1 MKRVSIT
8 LIALFLATS
17 LFAGGKEC
25 EARAKGTAVTLTGTL
40 TRTGSGDEVKTVFH
54 VANSDQTYTVCEQ
67 TKASVLEHTTA
78 AGSYRV
84 KGKVVSCGGHEEL
97 VISSAQKI

>member
-1 MKRVSIT
+1 MKRVAIT
-8 LIALFLATS
+8 LIALLVATS

-25 EARAKGTAVTLTGTL
+25 EMKAKGTAVTLTGTL

-67 TKASVLEHTTA
+67 TKASILEQTSG
-78 AGSYRV
+78 AGSYRI
-84 KGKVVSCGGHEEL
+84 KGKVVSCGGNEEL
-97 VISSAQKI
+97 VITSAQKI

>member
-1 MKRVSIT
+1 MKRVAIT

-25 EARAKGTAVTLTGTL
+25 EARAKGKAVTLTGTL

-54 VANSDQTYTVCEQ
+54 VANSSDTYTVCEQ
-67 TKASVLEHTTA
+67 TKASILEQTSG

-84 KGKVVSCGGHEEL
+84 KGKVVNCSGHDEL
-97 VISSAQKI
+97 VIESAQKI

>member
-1 MKRVSIT
+1 MKRVAIT
-8 LIALFLATS
+8 LIALLVATS

-25 EARAKGTAVTLTGTL
+25 EMRAKGKAVTLTGTL

-54 VANSDQTYTVCEQ
+54 VANSDQNYTVCEQ
-67 TKASVLEHTTA
+67 TKASILEQTSG

-97 VISSAQKI
+97 VIESAQKI